1 MLINNVTELQF
12 FVIHSTTF
20 FHKCLKLKSIY
31 FILFLFKFIHL
42 LLTRAVFLFNMH
54 LKYDNINVFIL
65 LFLQLLFLLHM
76 YYCHS
81 IPNELKFDCIPKEKS
96 DEVTCK
102 RMNCSWTPA
111 NQTFTRWP
119 WCYYPECYNNY
130 NTINI
135 SKTSTGVVAF
145 YNLSVA
151 SSYKKNIQILRLDVI
166 FETPQRLR
174 ITVPIN
180 LYYNY

>member
-1 MLINNVTELQF
+1 MN
-12 FVIHSTTF
+12 
-20 FHKCLKLKSIY
+20 
-31 FILFLFKFIHL
+31 L
-42 LLTRAVFLFNMH
+42 LLIGAVFLFNMH
-54 LKYDNINVFIL
+54 LKYNNIKIIIL
-65 LFLQLLFLLHM
+65 LFLQFSFLLHL

-81 IPNELKFDCIPKEKS
+81 VPNELKFDCIPKGKS

-102 RMNCSWTPA
+102 KMNCSWTPA
-111 NQTFTRWP
+111 IQSFTPWP

-151 SSYKKNIQILRLDVI
+151 SNYKKNIQILRLDVI

-174 ITVPIN
+174 ITVSIN
-180 LYYNY
+180 LIFNY